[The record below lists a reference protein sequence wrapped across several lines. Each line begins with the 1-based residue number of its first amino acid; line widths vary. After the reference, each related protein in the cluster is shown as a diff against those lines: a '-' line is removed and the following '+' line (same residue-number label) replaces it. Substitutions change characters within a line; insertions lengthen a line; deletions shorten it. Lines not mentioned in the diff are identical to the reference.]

1 MAART
6 GTGALLESSRQ
17 VSLSESLVSGA
28 HAKDLL
34 GRLFVNSAAVD
45 ERNLRWNLVEIDHPT
60 IVQSH
65 FKLA

>member
-17 VSLSESLVSGA
+17 VSLSEALVSGA

-34 GRLFVNSAAVD
+34 CKLFVNSAAVD

-65 FKLA
+65 LKLA

>member
-17 VSLSESLVSGA
+17 VSLSEALVSGA

-34 GRLFVNSAAVD
+34 GMLFVNSAAVD
-45 ERNLRWNLVEIDHPT
+45 GRNLKWNLVEIDHST
-60 IVQSH
+60 IVQLH
-65 FKLA
+65 FKIA